1 MGPPGEGY
9 ATTRSESVRVSDD
22 HTDAG
27 WGPGVDDHAAG
38 PTEPGFQNAFHLC
51 ARKGEYVLMQ
61 PRNMSMSGVVDLAAV
76 KAAQEAKAKAEQ
88 ARADAAKQG
97 GGGAVSAA
105 SLVID
110 VDEAGFERDVLQR
123 STEVPV
129 VIDFWAEWCE
139 PCKQLSPLLERLA
152 AEYNGRFVLAKID
165 VDANQMLMQQFGI
178 QGIPAVFA
186 VVAGQALPLF
196 QGAAPEA
203 QIRGTLDQLVQ
214 VAEERFGLTGL
225 TVDADAQQSEAPEA
239 PEVPAGPY
247 DALLE
252 AAVQALDA
260 GDLGGAVQAYKNVLS
275 DDPGNTEAQLGLAQ
289 AELLQRVQN
298 VDAQQVR
305 RDAAE
310 KPGDVQAQIAAA
322 DLDLVGGHV
331 EDAFGRLV
339 DAVARTAGDDR
350 DAARVRLLELFDV
363 VGADDPR
370 VTAARRALARALF

>member
-1 MGPPGEGY
+1 M
-9 ATTRSESVRVSDD
+9 
-22 HTDAG
+22 
-27 WGPGVDDHAAG
+27 
-38 PTEPGFQNAFHLC
+38 N
-51 ARKGEYVLMQ
+51 
-61 PRNMSMSGVVDLAAV
+61 GVVDLAAV

-88 ARADAAKQG
+88 ARAEAAKQG
-97 GGGAVSAA
+97 GGGAVSTS

-203 QIRGTLDQLVQ
+203 QIRGTLDQLIQ
-214 VAEERFGLTGL
+214 VAEQRFGLTGL
-225 TVDADAQQSEAPEA
+225 TVDPDAEAGPGAEA
-239 PEVPAGPY
+239 EAAPAVPAGPY

-275 DDPGNTEAQLGLAQ
+275 DDPGNTEAKLGLAQ

-298 VDAQQVR
+298 ADAQQVR
-305 RDAAE
+305 KDAAE

-339 DAVARTAGDDR
+339 DAVARTVGDDR
-350 DAARVRLLELFDV
+350 EAARVRLLELFEV
-363 VGADDPR
+363 VGSDDPR

>member
-1 MGPPGEGY
+1 
-9 ATTRSESVRVSDD
+9 
-22 HTDAG
+22 
-27 WGPGVDDHAAG
+27 
-38 PTEPGFQNAFHLC
+38 
-51 ARKGEYVLMQ
+51 MQ

-88 ARADAAKQG
+88 ARAEAAKQG

-152 AEYNGRFVLAKID
+152 AEYSGRFVLAKID

-203 QIRGTLDQLVQ
+203 QIRGTLDQLIQ
-214 VAEERFGLTGL
+214 VAEQRFGLTGV
-225 TVDADAQQSEAPEA
+225 TVDPDAQAGGEEAEA
-239 PEVPAGPY
+239 APAVPVGPY

-260 GDLGGAVQAYKNVLS
+260 GDLSGAVQAYKNVLS
-275 DDPGNTEAQLGLAQ
+275 DDPGNTEAKLGLAQ

-298 VDAQQVR
+298 ADAQQVR
-305 RDAAE
+305 KAAAE
-310 KPGDVQAQIAAA
+310 NPADVQAQIAAA

-339 DAVARTAGDDR
+339 DTVARTVGDDR
-350 DAARVRLLELFDV
+350 NAARMRLLELFEV
-363 VGADDPR
+363 VGGDDPR

>member
-1 MGPPGEGY
+1 
-9 ATTRSESVRVSDD
+9 
-22 HTDAG
+22 
-27 WGPGVDDHAAG
+27 
-38 PTEPGFQNAFHLC
+38 
-51 ARKGEYVLMQ
+51 MQ

-88 ARADAAKQG
+88 ARADAALQG
-97 GGGAVSAA
+97 GGGGVSPA

-110 VDEAGFERDVLQR
+110 VDEAGFESEVLQR

-139 PCKQLSPLLERLA
+139 PCKQLSPVLERLA
-152 AEYNGRFVLAKID
+152 LEYNGRFLLAKID
-165 VDANQMLMQQFGI
+165 VDANQMLMQQFGV

-196 QGAAPEA
+196 QGAAAES

-225 TVDADAQQSEAPEA
+225 TVDGDAEPGEAPEA
-239 PEVPAGPY
+239 PELPAGPY

-260 GDLGGAVQAYKNVLS
+260 GDFGGAVQAYRNVLS
-275 DDPGNTEAQLGLAQ
+275 DDPGNTEAKLGLAQ
-289 AELLQRVQN
+289 AELLHRVQGL
-298 VDAQQVR
+298 DPQQVR
-305 RDAAE
+305 KDAAE
-310 KPGDVQAQIAAA
+310 KPGDAAAQIAAA

-331 EDAFGRLV
+331 EDAFGRLIDTV
-339 DAVARTAGDDR
+339 RRTAGDDR
-350 DAARVRLLELFDV
+350 DAVRVRLLELFEV
-363 VGADDPR
+363 VGGDDPR
-370 VTAARRALARALF
+370 VIAARRALARALF